1 MNGEHSLIPGCAF
14 CFTKLFAGTFYE
26 TKGIC
31 AGCAAYGDE
40 VCRRRCTLQNKS
52 GENTVCHFLLI
63 FPHRSRQR
71 EPATE
76 VVCLLHRQNN
86 QWLAFV

>member
-1 MNGEHSLIPGCAF
+1 MRVQLYLFCLVNAYHILLLGINIEMNGEHSLIPGCAF

-40 VCRRRCTLQNKS
+40 VCLRSCLLQSKS
-52 GENTVCHFLLI
+52 GENTLVNL
-63 FPHRSRQR
+63 P
-71 EPATE
+71 P
-76 VVCLLHRQNN
+76 
-86 QWLAFV
+86 